1 MSSSTEP
8 RGSGS
13 EPFCAHPGAGAG
25 GGLPSRSPSH
35 SDGNHK
41 SGSATASGSPQPPVA
56 STPAFPEAPKS
67 PQQKDPCASASTAAS
82 PSSRSRS
89 GRTEEAGPSRSVRCT
104 PPSDLPQR
112 RQRPSVV
119 DLTAPSPPLPRPT
132 VVSGSSASSRSSS
145 ANSSRRNTPARIGEP
160 AAALGESA
168 RRRLPLGG
176 IALPGGGFVRAPDP
190 DRQRAARLEAA
201 HAARAAW
208 AERAAQPRPPS
219 RPREAAGGAEPI
231 VLEISSDDEEYAP
244 RSATS
249 GSPASA
255 SSSPVSLGAARPR
268 ADHDDGWTAVPLG
281 RVQGRR
287 RRRPDPLN
295 LLSPTPPPP
304 HASGSAARQAISRAV
319 ARAERP
325 VFGATADAR
334 TGDYA
339 SATDRDR
346 ERHRAARATRDGSV
360 SSDESDGVIDLSVS
374 TQATPAQRT
383 ITKYRLRN
391 SKLTMP
397 QRSPPRTKPP
407 PIEHPLAST
416 FTCPICLCP
425 PAKASI
431 TPCGHVFCGGCL
443 FDALK
448 AQARQREAN
457 NAAATVG
464 PQGWG
469 MGLFGAAAMV
479 GGAFGGAGGG
489 GGGEDGGG
497 AAGGDAAAGLGGGR
511 AGGGRGRGRGG
522 QRDPLAGHCPVC
534 RADIKG
540 AFGGIAKGGI
550 VGVRLMVGKPVDD
563 PRMED
568 GQLKGGGA
576 GGGEEEDKTS
586 SESEI
591 EPVSPQHVA
600 AGTEAP
606 GMAGLGDLGS
616 GSSRA
621 SGKRKRVADIQS
633 SLGEGGGEVSVLN
646 TPSKM
651 RKRNDGAVDAAE
663 GDQVDADGE
672 EVI

>member
-82 PSSRSRS
+82 PSSRS
-89 GRTEEAGPSRSVRCT
+89 
-104 PPSDLPQR
+104 
-112 RQRPSVV
+112 
-119 DLTAPSPPLPRPT
+119 RPT

-255 SSSPVSLGAARPR
+255 SSSP
-268 ADHDDGWTAVPLG
+268 
-281 RVQGRR
+281 
-287 RRRPDPLN
+287 
-295 LLSPTPPPP
+295 
-304 HASGSAARQAISRAV
+304 AISRAV